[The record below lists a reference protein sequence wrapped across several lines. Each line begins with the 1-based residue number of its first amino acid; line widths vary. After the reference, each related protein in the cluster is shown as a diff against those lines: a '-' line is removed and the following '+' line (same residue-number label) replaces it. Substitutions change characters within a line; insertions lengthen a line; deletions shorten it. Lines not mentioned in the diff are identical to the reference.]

1 MQTCLKETAAYLSR
15 LQDARER
22 QATVRERCDDSSE
35 NAKACMQDVIRQAQD
50 RCRS

>member
-1 MQTCLKETAAYLSR
+1 MHTCLKETAAYLS

-22 QATVRERCDDSSE
+22 QATVRERCDYSPE
-35 NAKACMQDVIRQAQD
+35 NAEACMQDVIRQAQD